1 AVLDRALERHPG
13 VERFKLMLAELDR
26 LETRKPSRRS
36 AEIVRRAVDGALA
49 NNGTLAR
56 PGAEELTPRVRYLRL
71 PDADWDDNAGRVEA
85 WLTEDRPLLAA
96 AIAEHD
102 GPRASRWCGGLL
114 RDFYPRRVDAE
125 PSPEVAERATDAPP
139 RTEANDSAPHQAID
153 PAVAPQGPASAG
165 VIPVGA
171 GALVEPG
178 PEEAARAALDDRA
191 QAEAAEARAALRRG
205 YYVDPNTGERVRIDM
220 ALDLP
225 LRQIYVTPSRF
236 GRRGVAVEP
245 GEVELFDDGVRQD
258 IVTFEQG
265 DTPFTATVLIDA
277 SGSMEGSR
285 LARALAGAQ
294 RFIGGMASHDRTRL
308 LVASDRLRQATP
320 LLAAQGD
327 LRRHL
332 RQHAAGGTALFDH
345 LFLAVD
351 ALAPEQGRK
360 VVVVLSDGYDLA
372 SAVPVESIAA
382 ALKRSQIQLYWVRL
396 RDPRAVRRDFTPPTG
411 WRSTGDTRRE
421 LDRLEEAIEASGGRV
436 VAISRFLDVSTAFAE
451 ILDELRRQ
459 IA

>member
-1 AVLDRALERHPG
+1 EPAAEATPG
-13 VERFKLMLAELDR
+13 
-26 LETRKPSRRS
+26 RS
-36 AEIVRRAVDGALA
+36 ADIGDAPEV
-49 NNGTLAR
+49 AR
-56 PGAEELTPRVRYLRL
+56 DPGQT
-71 PDADWDDNAGRVEA
+71 
-85 WLTEDRPLLAA
+85 
-96 AIAEHD
+96 D
-102 GPRASRWCGGLL
+102 GPRI
-114 RDFYPRRVDAE
+114 AE
-125 PSPEVAERATDAPP
+125 AQLATD
-139 RTEANDSAPHQAID
+139 
-153 PAVAPQGPASAG
+153 
-165 VIPVGA
+165 GA
-171 GALVEPG
+171 AD
-178 PEEAARAALDDRA
+178 RAALS
-191 QAEAAEARAALRRG
+191 RG
-205 YYVDPNTGERVRIDM
+205 YFLDPATGERIRIDM

-236 GRRGVAVEP
+236 GRRGVAVEASDI
-245 GEVELFDDGVRQD
+245 ELLDDGVRQE

-265 DTPFTATVLIDA
+265 DIPFTASVLIDA

-285 LARALAGAQ
+285 LDRALAGAQ
-294 RFIGGMASHDRTRL
+294 RFIGGMAAHDRTRL

-320 LLAAQGD
+320 LLAARGD

-396 RDPRAVRRDFTPPTG
+396 RDARAVRRNFIPPTG
-411 WRSTGDTRRE
+411 WRSTDETRRE
-421 LDRLEEAIEASGGRV
+421 LAALEEAIEASGGRV
-436 VAISRFLDVSTAFAE
+436 VPISRFVDVSTAFAD

-459 IA
+459 IALGYYADPERRDGRWRRVEVKTSRPGVRLRHVDGYFDD